1 MHYQTNNIMNREEEI
16 KANIRMIDNAIRKH
30 KPLAAWGNVESKER
44 LRELRQRKRILLA
57 ELKSK

>member
-1 MHYQTNNIMNREEEI
+1 MNREEEI

-44 LRELRQRKRILLA
+44 LRELRQRKRALLA